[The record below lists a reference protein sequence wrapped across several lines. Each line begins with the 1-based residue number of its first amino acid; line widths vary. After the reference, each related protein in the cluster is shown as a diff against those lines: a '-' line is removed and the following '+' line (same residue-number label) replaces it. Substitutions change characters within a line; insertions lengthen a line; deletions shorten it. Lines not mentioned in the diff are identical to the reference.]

1 MPPPRGRNYD
11 AAEDLEL
18 ARAWVLVSTD
28 GSKGVNQ
35 TAELFWS
42 RVKKTMEESD
52 AISEAIR
59 TDISKKVSKYVRC
72 LQKIE
77 SLQESGS
84 NEKDKLLKA
93 QELYDRRT
101 TFQNSFM
108 DTRKR
113 KSVDSDA
120 RPSAGAVL
128 HEETTSPQ
136 LEQQEPD
143 LEAKGVKASKKL
155 RAQVNLQARA
165 VKAHETLSISMASKT
180 KVAKSHLRIQEER
193 ALQSMLNELYA
204 IEPRDE
210 EHGASLR
217 SRRSSLLERL
227 GAFTTTNAS
236 GSTSSDVSN

>member
-1 MPPPRGRNYD
+1 
-11 AAEDLEL
+11 
-18 ARAWVLVSTD
+18 
-28 GSKGVNQ
+28 
-35 TAELFWS
+35 
-42 RVKKTMEESD
+42 MEESD

-59 TDISKKVSKYVRC
+59 TGTYDLRSWTSLRSHFNDISKKVFKYVRC
-72 LQKIE
+72 LPKIE

-93 QELYDRRT
+93 QELYRSENNSIFQYQVCYAELVKCPK
-101 TFQNSFM
+101 FQNSFM

-120 RPSAGAVL
+120 RPSAGAAL
-128 HEETTSPQ
+128 HVETTSPE

-155 RAQVNLQARA
+155 RAQVNLQSRA
-165 VKAHETLSISMASKT
+165 VKTQETLSISMASKT
-180 KVAKSHLRIQEER
+180 EIAKSRLRIQEER

-210 EHGASLR
+210 EHGALLR

-236 GSTSSDVSN
+236 GSTSSEVSS